1 MNQSNEIIGL
11 SATVFVLIAFL
22 MRGERKIRIFDL
34 IGAIL
39 FVAYGMK
46 IGSMSTVLLNT
57 VLVGIQIFKICTL
70 KGD

>member
-34 IGAIL
+34 IGSIL
-39 FVAYGMK
+39 FVAYGIK

>member
-39 FVAYGMK
+39 FVAYGIK
-46 IGSMSTVLLNT
+46 IGSMITVLLNT
-57 VLVGIQIFKICTL
+57 VLLGIQIFKICTL
-70 KGD
+70 KVD